1 MIVPTRNATRS
12 RFPRGRRPIVAG
24 RDRALSPYSQ
34 STVGSSAMAVYS
46 AIAAMLVLG
55 SPAIA
60 AENRISLPEEML
72 VVGDPNTAMD
82 VLAGATTTRI
92 DAGVRLLEGVG
103 LDDLLAEVPGVQIRR
118 FGGTGEPFEISI
130 RGSSP
135 QQVPVFLDGVRI
147 ESALTS
153 RSDLSVLCLDV
164 LDEIQVTRGPGAARY
179 GSGAIGG
186 VVNLV
191 SRTPSAEQETR
202 IRGAVGNFGTGE
214 GSLRHTRRI
223 GDWGASLA
231 YCGFHTEGDFKFQ
244 RVRPSPGGGSSPI
257 EPRANNQADRHTG
270 ILRLDREI
278 GGTRLGLTQLVNHLD
293 RGTPGSDSNQRFFAE
308 EQNLSLLTIA
318 RLDGELPPILGGHG
332 ASVGNFEA
340 LLAHRYERND
350 FRDPEI
356 TPGQDLIDT
365 ETQVH
370 SLTPR
375 LGIRKSFDTKIARL
389 ETGLLAEG
397 RFETRSSNEANR
409 KSRAGMSIRAE
420 LTSHWLDDRLRIS
433 PSLRF
438 ERFGGLD
445 SEWIP
450 GLFMEADL
458 LDWLRLKASASRSY
472 RAPSFGELYLP
483 DKGFERGNE
492 NLKAEV
498 AWNFEAGLIAKSP
511 FESPWLDF
519 EFEATWFGGEV
530 DDSIVFQQI
539 SRNTFSYE
547 NTGRVETRGH
557 EVSLRWRPHDWVRL
571 TASRTVTDAK
581 SEENGSSVAG
591 IARSQIDGR
600 LEFGP
605 REFWKLS
612 GEVQYTG
619 RLPVSPGDLVE
630 LSSRVVWGGSASI
643 DLAQLKPLPLPP
655 NLQSLWLSL
664 RARNLGNIAVRDT
677 GFSPRPGRNFTLA
690 LEGAF

>member
-1 MIVPTRNATRS
+1 MTVPTWNATRTCVH
-12 RFPRGRRPIVAG
+12 RGRRPIVAG
-24 RDRALSPYSQ
+24 RDRVLPPYSR
-34 STVGSSAMAVYS
+34 STIGSSVMAVYS

-55 SPAIA
+55 PPATA
-60 AENRISLPEEML
+60 AENSISLPEEML

-164 LDEIQVTRGPGAARY
+164 LDEIQVTRGPGAARS

-191 SRTPSAEQETR
+191 SRTPSAEPETR

-223 GDWGASLA
+223 GDWGVSLG

-244 RVRPSPGGGSSPI
+244 RARPSPGGGNSPI

-270 ILRLDREI
+270 ILRLDRDI

-293 RGTPGSDSNQRFFAE
+293 RGTPGADSNQRFFAE

-318 RLDGELPPILGGHG
+318 RLDGELPQILRGHD

-350 FRDPEI
+350 FADPEI

-370 SLTPR
+370 SVTPR
-375 LGIRKSFDTKIARL
+375 LSIRKSFDTKIARL

-433 PSLRF
+433 PS
-438 ERFGGLD
+438 
-445 SEWIP
+445 
-450 GLFMEADL
+450 
-458 LDWLRLKASASRSY
+458 
-472 RAPSFGELYLP
+472 LP

-547 NTGRVETRGH
+547 NTGRVETRGY
-557 EVSLRWRPHDWVRL
+557 EVSLRWRPHDWLRL
-571 TASRTVTDAK
+571 TASRTVTEAN
-581 SEENGSSVAG
+581 SEENGSAVAG
-591 IARSQIDGR
+591 IARSQTDGR

-612 GEVQYTG
+612 SEVQYTG
-619 RLPVSPGDLVE
+619 RLPVSPGDLVG